1 MSERSLL
8 RFLTC
13 GSVDDGK
20 STLIGRL
27 LYDAQLLLDDEWHSL
42 QNDSR
47 QSIATGDGLDFAL
60 LMDGLE
66 AEREQKI
73 TIDVAYRYFST
84 NARSFIV
91 ADAPGHEQYTRNMAT
106 GASTSDL
113 ALLLIDARKGI
124 QAQSRRHT
132 LICSLFGIRHVV
144 LAVNKI
150 DLVDYSQRRF
160 NAIVDEYLAFTSQ
173 LFFKS
178 VLAIPVSARFGDN
191 VASMSAKT
199 TWYEGPTILQQ
210 LETVDVESDLKSKP
224 FRFPVQFVNRP
235 NPDFRGYSGTVA
247 GGSVRCG
254 DPVIVSRSGLTSRVS
269 RIVSA
274 KGDLSEAHAGYAV
287 SLTLTDEIDIARGD
301 LLTHPGETPS
311 VADQFCAN
319 VLWTDTE
326 PMLPGRSYVMRIG
339 SQWTPASISL
349 IKHKI
354 DVHDLRPIAARKL
367 ALNEICVC
375 NLSTTSPVAFD
386 PFETNR
392 DTGSFILV
400 DRFSNETCAAGM
412 IMFALRRAIN
422 VHREPLAVDKLV
434 RGELKRQRPRVLWF
448 TGLPASGKSTL
459 ARLVEQR
466 LTDAGYHAYMLDG
479 DNLRQGLNRD
489 LGFTDA
495 DRVENIRRAGEVAKI
510 LADAGLIVLCAF
522 ISPFR
527 AERAAIRELF
537 AVNEFIEIFVN
548 TPLDACERRDPKG
561 LYAKARA
568 GLIPNFTG
576 INSPY
581 EPPDDPEIL
590 LSTVESGPEAGA
602 DQVIAYL
609 DAGGYLRAP

>member
-1 MSERSLL
+1 MSGRTLL
-8 RFLTC
+8 HFLTC

-27 LYDAQLLLDDEWHSL
+27 LCDAQLLLDDEWLSL
-42 QNDSR
+42 QSDSR
-47 QSIATGDGLDFAL
+47 QSVATGNGLDFAL

-84 NARSFIV
+84 NRRSFVV

-113 ALLLIDARKGI
+113 ALLLVDARKGI
-124 QAQSRRHT
+124 QVQSRRHS
-132 LICSLFGIRHVV
+132 LISSLFGIRHVV
-144 LAVNKI
+144 LAVNKM
-150 DLVDYSQRRF
+150 DLVDYSQSRF
-160 NAIVDEYLAFTSQ
+160 NEIVDEYMAFASQ
-173 LFFKS
+173 LSFKS
-178 VLAIPVSARFGDN
+178 VLAIPICARFGDN
-191 VASMSAKT
+191 IASMSAEM
-199 TWYEGPTILQQ
+199 TWYEGPTILEQ
-210 LETVDVESDLKSKP
+210 LENVDVESDLKSKP
-224 FRFPVQFVNRP
+224 FRFTVQFVNRP
-235 NPDFRGYSGTVA
+235 NPSFRGYAGTLA
-247 GGSVRCG
+247 SGSVRCD
-254 DPVIVSRSGLTSRVS
+254 DPVTVTRSGVTSRVS

-274 KGDLSEAHAGYAV
+274 KGDLSEASAGQAV
-287 SLTLTDEIDIARGD
+287 CLTLADEIDVARGD
-301 LLTHPGETPS
+301 LLTHPGETPF
-311 VADQFCAN
+311 VADQFCAH

-326 PMLPGRSYVMRIG
+326 SMFPGRSYLMRIG
-339 SQWTPASISL
+339 CQWTPASISS

-354 DVHDLRPIAARKL
+354 DVHDLKPIAARKL

-375 NLSTTSPVAFD
+375 NLFTTSPVAFD
-386 PFETNR
+386 QFETNR

-400 DRFSNETCAAGM
+400 DRFSNQTCAAGM
-412 IMFALRRAIN
+412 ITFPLRRAIN
-422 VHREPLAVDKLV
+422 VHREPLAVDKTV
-434 RGELKRQRPRVLWF
+434 RGGLKHQRPCVLWF

-459 ARLVEQR
+459 ARLVEQH
-466 LTDAGYHAYMLDG
+466 LIDAGYHAYMLDG

-527 AERAAIRELF
+527 AERAAIREFLG
-537 AVNEFIEIFVN
+537 VDEFIEIFVN

-581 EPPDDPEIL
+581 EPPDAPEIIV
-590 LSTVESGPEAGA
+590 STVDSEPQAGA

-609 DAGGYLRAP
+609 DAGGYLQAP

>member
-1 MSERSLL
+1 MSGRTLL
-8 RFLTC
+8 HFLTC
-13 GSVDDGK
+13 GSVGDGK

-27 LYDAQLLLDDEWHSL
+27 LCDAQLLLDDEWLSL
-42 QNDSR
+42 QNDSQ
-47 QSIATGDGLDFAL
+47 QSVGTGNGLDFAL
-60 LMDGLE
+60 LLDGLE
-66 AEREQKI
+66 AEREQKT
-73 TIDVAYRYFST
+73 TIDVTYRYFST
-84 NARSFIV
+84 NSRSFVV

-113 ALLLIDARKGI
+113 VVLLVDARKGI
-124 QAQSRRHT
+124 QVQSRRHS
-132 LICSLFGIRHVV
+132 LISSLFGIRHVL
-144 LAVNKI
+144 LAVNKM
-150 DLVDYSQRRF
+150 DLVDYSQSRF
-160 NAIVDEYLAFTSQ
+160 NEIVDEYMAFASR
-173 LFFKS
+173 LSFKS
-178 VLAIPVSARFGDN
+178 VLAIPVCARFGDN
-191 VASMSAKT
+191 IASVSAKM

-210 LETVDVESDLKSKP
+210 LETVDVESDLRSKP
-224 FRFPVQFVNRP
+224 FRFPIQFVNRP
-235 NPDFRGYSGTVA
+235 NPDFRGYSGTLA
-247 GGSVRCG
+247 SGSVRCG
-254 DPVIVSRSGLTSRVS
+254 DSVIVARNGVTSRVS

-274 KGDLSEAHAGYAV
+274 KDDLSEASAGQAV
-287 SLTLTDEIDIARGD
+287 CLTLTDEIDVARGD
-301 LLTHPGETPS
+301 LLSHPDEAPF
-311 VADQFCAN
+311 VADQFCAH

-326 PMLPGRSYVMRIG
+326 PMFPGRSYLMRIG
-339 SQWTPASISL
+339 YQWTPASISS

-375 NLSTTSPVAFD
+375 NLFTMNPVAFD
-386 PFETNR
+386 QFETNR

-400 DRFSNETCAAGM
+400 DRFSNQTCAAGT
-412 IMFALRRAIN
+412 ITFALRRAIN
-422 VHREPLAVDKLV
+422 VHREPLAVDKAV
-434 RGELKRQRPRVLWF
+434 RGGLKRQRPCVLWF

-495 DRVENIRRAGEVAKI
+495 DRVENIRRAGEVAKV

-527 AERAAIRELF
+527 AERAAIRELLG
-537 AVNEFIEIFVN
+537 NDEFIEIFVN
-548 TPLDACERRDPKG
+548 TPLEACERRDPKG

-568 GLIPNFTG
+568 GIIPNFTG

-581 EPPDDPEIL
+581 EPPDAPEII
-590 LSTVESGPEAGA
+590 LSTAESRPEAGA
-602 DQVIAYL
+602 DEVIAYL

>member
-1 MSERSLL
+1 VSGSNLL
-8 RFLTC
+8 HFLTC

-27 LYDAQLLLDDEWHSL
+27 LCDAHLLLEDEWLSL
-42 QNDSR
+42 QTDSR
-47 QSIATGDGLDFAL
+47 RSRATDDGLDFAL

-66 AEREQKI
+66 VEREQKI

-84 NARSFIV
+84 KRRSFVV

-113 ALLLIDARKGI
+113 ALLLVDARKGI
-124 QAQSRRHT
+124 QAQSRRHS
-132 LICSLFGIRHVV
+132 LISSLFGIRHVV

-150 DLVDYSQRRF
+150 DLVDYSQSRF
-160 NAIVDEYLAFTSQ
+160 NDIVHEYMAFASQ
-173 LFFKS
+173 LSFKS
-178 VLAIPVSARFGDN
+178 IVAIPVCALFGDN
-191 VASMSAKT
+191 IASPSAKMS
-199 TWYEGPTILQQ
+199 WYGGPTILEL
-210 LETVDVESDLKSKP
+210 LETVDVESEVKSKP

-235 NPDFRGYSGTVA
+235 NPDFRGYSGTLA
-247 GGSVRCG
+247 SGYVRCG
-254 DPVIVSRSGLTSRVS
+254 DAVTVARSSATSRVS

-274 KGDLSEAHAGYAV
+274 KGDLSQASAGQAV
-287 SLTLTDEIDIARGD
+287 CLTLADEIDVARGD
-301 LLTHPGETPS
+301 VLTHPGETPF

-326 PMLPGRSYVMRIG
+326 PMFPGRSYLMRIG
-339 SQWTPASISL
+339 YQWTPASISS

-354 DVHDLRPIAARKL
+354 DIHDLRPIAARKL

-375 NLSTTSPVAFD
+375 NLFTASPVAFD
-386 PFETNR
+386 QFEANR

-400 DRFSNETCAAGM
+400 DRFSNQTCAAGM
-412 IMFALRRAIN
+412 ITFPLRRAMN
-422 VHREPLAVDKLV
+422 VHSEPLAVDKMV
-434 RGELKRQRPRVLWF
+434 RGGLKHQRPCVLWF

-466 LTDAGYHAYMLDG
+466 LTNVGYHAYMLDG

-527 AERAAIRELF
+527 AERAAIRELLG
-537 AVNEFIEIFVN
+537 VDEFIEIFVN
-548 TPLDACERRDPKG
+548 TPLDVCERRDPKG

-581 EPPDDPEIL
+581 EAPDTPEVVV
-590 LSTVESGPEAGA
+590 STVDSGPEAGA

-609 DAGGYLRAP
+609 HAGGYLRAQ

>member
-27 LYDAQLLLDDEWHSL
+27 LYDAQLLLDDEWLSL

-47 QSIATGDGLDFAL
+47 QSVATGNGLDFAL

-84 NARSFIV
+84 NSRSFIV
-91 ADAPGHEQYTRNMAT
+91 ADTPGHEQYTRNMAT

-113 ALLLIDARKGI
+113 ALLLVDARKGI

-132 LICSLFGIRHVV
+132 LISWLFGIRHVV

-160 NAIVDEYLAFTSQ
+160 NVIVDEYMAFISQ
-173 LFFKS
+173 LYFKS
-178 VLAIPVSARFGDN
+178 VLAIPVCARFGDN
-191 VASMSAKT
+191 IASMSAKM

-235 NPDFRGYSGTVA
+235 NPDFRGYSGTLA
-247 GGSVRCG
+247 SGSVRCG
-254 DPVIVSRSGLTSRVS
+254 DPVTIARSGLTSRVS

-274 KGDLSEAHAGYAV
+274 KGDLSEAYAGHAV
-287 SLTLTDEIDIARGD
+287 SLTLADEIDVARGD
-301 LLTHPGETPS
+301 LLTHAGETPF

-326 PMLPGRSYVMRIG
+326 PMLPGRSYLMRIG
-339 SQWTPASISL
+339 CQWTPASISL

-375 NLSTTSPVAFD
+375 NLFTTNPVAFD
-386 PFETNR
+386 QFDTNR

-400 DRFSNETCAAGM
+400 DRFSNQTCAAGT
-412 IMFALRRAIN
+412 ITFALRRAIN
-422 VHREPLAVDKLV
+422 IHREPLAVDKVV
-434 RGELKRQRPRVLWF
+434 RGALKRQRPCVVWF

-510 LADAGLIVLCAF
+510 LAEAGLIVLCAF

-527 AERAAIRELF
+527 AERAAIRELLG
-537 AVNEFIEIFVN
+537 ADEFIEIFVN

-568 GLIPNFTG
+568 GIIPNFTG

-581 EPPDDPEIL
+581 EPPDAPEII
-590 LSTVESGPEAGA
+590 LSTMDSGPQAGA

-609 DAGGYLRAP
+609 EDGRYLQAP